1 MEQLYA
7 LALKWTFAHGLH
19 GVFLFM
25 LGESAGLPLPTQLG
39 FLTAEGM
46 VDVRLCEYWQ
56 AFVWIVMGHLTGAGL
71 SYHLGRAGDCAL
83 CRHLAHRPEVL
94 GVHEKLMGWYAK
106 YGAVAV
112 LFGRLVGHVRPWS
125 SFAAGLARV
134 PVLLFWLWTSI
145 GTVVFT
151 VALMWLT
158 AVGYGYWQQNRHLTG
173 PILITMFILFY
184 GLPLCKAIEHVIRQ
198 RRKARAEK
206 KAA

>member
-1 MEQLYA
+1 MPRRA
-7 LALKWTFAHGLH
+7 
-19 GVFLFM
+19 VR
-25 LGESAGLPLPTQLG
+25 
-39 FLTAEGM
+39 TA
-46 VDVRLCEYWQ
+46 
-56 AFVWIVMGHLTGAGL
+56 
-71 SYHLGRAGDCAL
+71 S
-83 CRHLAHRPEVL
+83 
-94 GVHEKLMGWYAK
+94 
-106 YGAVAV
+106 
-112 LFGRLVGHVRPWS
+112 
-125 SFAAGLARV
+125 
-134 PVLLFWLWTSI
+134 SI